1 MPCGKIAASP
11 KPRVHLCLF
20 FGDASPKE
28 KHTQSEFSEGNGWWM
43 VWCGSNP
50 RYEIR
55 EPHPKKSAPV
65 NLQAVH
71 GIPQALKLLAKGS
84 AMVRPNF
91 ASFSFNSLQRW
102 ETWPTTYSSTR
113 IYPTKTFRILGDLL
127 HTLRK
132 GIQHSEDFASKLSFH
147 LCLHKLNDLSNSANR
162 LRFFKAWQILACCPA
177 RECRSIALADAHLR
191 MSNFQVQLIHQ
202 NCFLAN
208 EVVWTGHRCIV
219 ANVTVFWNEKQS
231 AQPQNRFE
239 VEIFR
244 WTAEGGTDENQ
255 WFPFESPFFG
265 SLVLAHMQLS
275 PHKLL
280 TNPRMDIHQLEPKLA
295 GLSWQISRYLAHTLK
310 TPAHGQILTNLSPWR
325 SASKK
330 NGQSLS

>member
-11 KPRVHLCLF
+11 KPPLHLCLF
-20 FGDASPKE
+20 FNDTSPKE

-71 GIPQALKLLAKGS
+71 GIPQAIKPLAKGS
-84 AMVRPNF
+84 AIVRPNF

-102 ETWPTTYSSTR
+102 ETWPTTYSSTPT
-113 IYPTKTFRILGDLL
+113 YPTKTFRILGDLL

-147 LCLHKLNDLSNSANR
+147 LCLHKLDDLSNSANR

-191 MSNFQVQLIHQ
+191 MSNFEVQLIHQ

-239 VEIFR
+239 EIFR
-244 WTAEGGTDENQ
+244 LNSWGRNWWKSMIPIWVAIF
-255 WFPFESPFFG
+255 W
-265 SLVLAHMQLS
+265 
-275 PHKLL
+275 KLGACAYAVV
-280 TNPRMDIHQLEPKLA
+280 TSQTFDKPSDGHPSTRTQA
-295 GLSWQISRYLAHTLK
+295 SRS
-310 TPAHGQILTNLSPWR
+310 ILTNLKIFGTHTEDTCSWADPNQFV
-325 SASKK
+325 AMAECK
-330 NGQSLS
+330 